1 MNLIIQAG
9 LSEPPTESLPFRYLT
24 SVSKWD
30 YKLDVLIESEQSMKD
45 LYWFFLRKR
54 GMFDYVQDIVT
65 PEEKEN
71 GIRVD
76 YEFNYPKTVVTQKIT
91 LENQQNILKHIAL
104 LSVIKS

>member
-1 MNLIIQAG
+1 
-9 LSEPPTESLPFRYLT
+9 
-24 SVSKWD
+24 
-30 YKLDVLIESEQSMKD
+30 
-45 LYWFFLRKR
+45 
-54 GMFDYVQDIVT
+54 MFDYVQDIVT

-76 YEFNYPKTVVTQKIT
+76 YEFKYPKTVVTQKIT